1 MNTTSGSFRHGE
13 DGSLKL
19 RDARSLY
26 SGEKG
31 SMNMDFPDNEAI
43 AFYNHFGFIKLPDS
57 GKMFLP
63 MAQLEHIFI
72 V

>member
-1 MNTTSGSFRHGE
+1 MNTTSGSFRYGE

-19 RDARSLY
+19 GDARLLSC
-26 SGEKG
+26 GQKG

-43 AFYNHFGFIKLPDS
+43 PFYNHFGFIELPDS

-63 MAQLEHIFI
+63 MSQLEHIFI